1 MLHLWKNQSL
11 QSQKTFGLA
20 SNLLKE
26 KASCWSL
33 GSTALNLRWS
43 HQYAPRRVKFKK
55 AQKGRVPVPTGG
67 STKGTQLEWGDYGM
81 RLHDR
86 SIRFRAKQLETA
98 EQVIK
103 RILKPIKNACIYTR
117 FTCNIPVCVKGNET
131 RMGKGKGT
139 FEYWAARIPI
149 GKVVFEVGG
158 EGMREE
164 LARHALRQA
173 AFHLPGKFELV
184 TRDSPKRLG
193 HTLLNNTQNHSMETT
208 NSKEV
213 DSMST

>member
-1 MLHLWKNQSL
+1 MLHLWKTTNLYSRT
-11 QSQKTFGLA
+11 TFGVA
-20 SNLLKE
+20 SNLLRE
-26 KASCWSL
+26 KPSSWTLAPI
-33 GSTALNLRWS
+33 ALNLRWS

-55 AQKGRVPVPTGG
+55 AQKGRVHVPTGG
-67 STKGTQLEWGDYGM
+67 STKGTQLEWGEYGM
-81 RLHDR
+81 RLCDR

-103 RILKPIKNACIYTR
+103 RILKPIKNASIYTR

-149 GKVVFEVGG
+149 GRVVFEVGG
-158 EGMREE
+158 EGLREE

-184 TRDSPKRLG
+184 TKTSPKRLG
-193 HTLLNNTQNHSMETT
+193 TTLIQEQGHKMSSLETA
-208 NSKEV
+208 NQKGI
-213 DSMST
+213 